1 MSLDHLRLSGLQ
13 LTKSERLVV
22 CALSYLFVAPLVWSS
37 GKKFCFYLYE
47 TAREAR
53 RQLREE
59 DRDHRRANQSFLLV
73 RTPFNH
79 TSASDFLASTTTSK
93 RPITDFRKAPDM
105 SASVYVVDSTFQR
118 TQIRVTPGTY
128 LREVLEEAC
137 KKKKL
142 NPESWV
148 LKTQDGKKTLD
159 LSQPF
164 RLSGL
169 ASGAKLQ
176 LVQGSRSASVVNVA
190 MQFPESEGGKRL
202 QDKFPSTTSLWLV
215 LRKFEDAVAGG
226 AVSQKF
232 NITQRATPSN
242 VGSGSGRLEYEQPCL
257 NVMGRS
263 LDTFAD
269 LQKTLGQLGISG
281 SVLIRLTYKSSGK
294 PLEQAMN
301 EIEQY
306 FSEAEAPLSVTNP
319 AGGAHAAPVNDAT
332 SVPDVTTSTPDV
344 PLGGNAGPDPAE
356 PLDVPM
362 DDAPTAQP
370 VENDVIASS
379 SITEPPESAQPYAD
393 TSATSTK
400 PNLVNGIAVYLPS
413 SSTTPAA
420 ALQEDDPSSYE
431 PSIEQAKA
439 LQASLQKH
447 GQNKR
452 LLSDKEIEE
461 QEAIKRAE
469 LERIQRVIVR
479 VKYPDQSIIETPVLS
494 AETSSDLYAKVQ
506 NTLAQ
511 APEPFELK
519 FYGDK
524 NQMMT
529 LPNNSDKKLVR
540 DFGFRGKVLVTLVW
554 SKEASQK
561 ARQGPSLKEEYR
573 SQAQELKVNVVT
585 QQKQGEEDHKA
596 AMKQPEK
603 KEGSGANKGNIEDKM
618 KKFLGFGKKK

>member
-1 MSLDHLRLSGLQ
+1 
-13 LTKSERLVV
+13 
-22 CALSYLFVAPLVWSS
+22 
-37 GKKFCFYLYE
+37 
-47 TAREAR
+47 
-53 RQLREE
+53 
-59 DRDHRRANQSFLLV
+59 
-73 RTPFNH
+73 
-79 TSASDFLASTTTSK
+79 
-93 RPITDFRKAPDM
+93 M

-118 TQIRVTPGTY
+118 TQIKVTPGTY

-142 NPESWV
+142 NAESWV

-176 LVQGSRSASVVNVA
+176 LVQGSRSANVVNVA
-190 MQFPESEGGKRL
+190 LQLPESEGGKRL

-226 AVSQKF
+226 AVTQKF

-269 LQKTLGQLGISG
+269 LQKTLGQLGLSG

-306 FSEAEAPLSVTNP
+306 FSEAEATPSTTKP
-319 AGGAHAAPVNDAT
+319 AGGAHGAPVNDAT
-332 SVPDVTTSTPDV
+332 SMPDVATSTPD
-344 PLGGNAGPDPAE
+344 
-356 PLDVPM
+356 
-362 DDAPTAQP
+362 
-370 VENDVIASS
+370 NDVIASS
-379 SITEPPESAQPYAD
+379 SITEPPGSAQPPAD
-393 TSATSTK
+393 APAASTEDSASTK
-400 PNLVNGIAVYLPS
+400 PNLINGIAVYLPS

-420 ALQEDDPSSYE
+420 ALQEDDPSSFE
-431 PSIEQAKA
+431 PSVEQAKA

-461 QEAIKRAE
+461 QEAAKRAE

-479 VKYPDQSIIETPVLS
+479 VKYPDQSIIETTVLS
-494 AETSSDLYAKVQ
+494 TETASDLYAKVQ

-540 DFGFRGKVLVTLVW
+540 DFGFRGKVLVTLIW